1 MKSRGGGGGGA
12 GGEAKSFGTVTVVV
26 GYAICSS
33 LLAIINKYAI
43 TRFPFP
49 GLLTALQYA
58 TSVVGV
64 WAAGKSGVIYHDPF
78 VWSTAKKFLPAAFV
92 FYLAIFTNT
101 NLLKHANV
109 DTFIVFRS
117 STPLLV
123 ALADSAFRKQALPS
137 KYTFAS
143 LLVILAGALGYVITD
158 SAFTLTAYSWA
169 FAYLVTICTEMVYIK
184 HMVMDLGLNTWGF
197 VLYNNVLALM
207 LSPFFWVAMGEYQD
221 IANAFGTLN
230 PNPNPS
236 SSSSWALSSFFA
248 VALSCLFGLAISFFG
263 FAARKAISATAF
275 TVTGVV
281 NKLLTVVI
289 NVVIWDKHASFSGS
303 VCLLFTIVGGVLYQ
317 QSTTS
322 SNKLNILQL
331 PTTSSSRKTDKDDE
345 EAAELPHTGGSGDDK
360 SRAGDETKLNLDS
373 AR

>member
-1 MKSRGGGGGGA
+1 
-12 GGEAKSFGTVTVVV
+12 
-26 GYAICSS
+26 
-33 LLAIINKYAI
+33 
-43 TRFPFP
+43 
-49 GLLTALQYA
+49 
-58 TSVVGV
+58 
-64 WAAGKSGVIYHDPF
+64 
-78 VWSTAKKFLPAAFV
+78 
-92 FYLAIFTNT
+92 
-101 NLLKHANV
+101 
-109 DTFIVFRS
+109 
-117 STPLLV
+117 
-123 ALADSAFRKQALPS
+123 
-137 KYTFAS
+137 
-143 LLVILAGALGYVITD
+143 
-158 SAFTLTAYSWA
+158 
-169 FAYLVTICTEMVYIK
+169 
-184 HMVMDLGLNTWGF
+184 
-197 VLYNNVLALM
+197 M